1 MYPRF
6 TLFSVLLSLMLIFLT
21 FGPIGIA
28 QDQGA
33 SIQNQSLSGQSL
45 EVGFTEHTGDLLPED
60 VMLINENDSLVAFG
74 DLIDK
79 PTVLTFVYYDCP
91 GICTPLL
98 NELAELVDQMNLEL
112 GSDYQIIT
120 VSFDPSEPTR
130 LARQKKRNII
140 STIKKQDQA
149 RKGWEFFTADSAQV
163 KKLTNAAG
171 FHYKPQGTEYVHS
184 GGFIAV
190 SPQGKI
196 TRYFRGIS
204 FLPFELKMSMIEAS
218 KGEVGPP
225 VNKMLQY
232 CFAYDPK
239 GQTYVADI
247 TKISGIVI
255 LFFAVLMLLVLI
267 IRSRVKRKKSAT

>member
-1 MYPRF
+1 MHPQKLLFFFISF
-6 TLFSVLLSLMLIFLT
+6 TMLLSALS
-21 FGPIGIA
+21 A
-28 QDQGA
+28 QDNLNQQQQA
-33 SIQNQSLSGQSL
+33 IQNP
-45 EVGFTEHTGDLLPED
+45 EVGFTEHTGDFLPED
-60 VMLINENDSLVAFG
+60 AMLINENDSLVALG

-98 NELAELVDQMNLEL
+98 NELADLVDQMNLKL
-112 GSDYQIIT
+112 GEDYQIIT

-130 LARQKKRNII
+130 LARQKKKNIM
-140 STIKKQDQA
+140 STIKKQEQA
-149 RKGWEFFTADSAQV
+149 KKGWKFFTADSAQV
-163 KKLTNAAG
+163 NKLTDAAG

-190 SPQGKI
+190 SPEGKI
-196 TRYFRGIS
+196 TRYFKGIS

-232 CFAYDPK
+232 CFAYDPE

-255 LFFAVLMLLVLI
+255 IFFAVLMLIVLI
-267 IRSRVKRKKSAT
+267 IRSRVKRRKTVTQ